1 MAIVRCI
8 IDMLATCSATMN
20 HYTMLALGFG
30 SIPSVPSGPA
40 FEAWLVGTGV
50 PPEARPALALR
61 LGDFRRLHGA
71 VVDAFRAAA
80 AGHVP
85 PTDAVTRLNEAAALV
100 PFAPRLHLDGGRA
113 VLLDEPER
121 TGRAA
126 DLLSAIARS
135 AIRLLG
141 SADAERLRR
150 CPRCAT
156 FFLASRPD
164 RVWCSASCGNRERVA
179 RHHARRRVSA

>member
-1 MAIVRCI
+1 VP
-8 IDMLATCSATMN
+8 
-20 HYTMLALGFG
+20 ALGFG
-30 SIPSVPSGPA
+30 SIAPDLTGLA
-40 FEAWLVGTGV
+40 FEAWLTGAGV
-50 PPEARPALALR
+50 PSQARPGLALR
-61 LGDFRRLHGA
+61 LGDFRGLHRA
-71 VVDAFRAAA
+71 VVGALAGA
-80 AGHVP
+80 AGGRVP
-85 PTDAVTRLNEAAALV
+85 PADAVARLNDAAALV
-100 PFAPRLHLDGGRA
+100 PFAPRLRVDDGRA
-113 VLLDEPER
+113 VLVDEPEP

-164 RVWCSASCGNRERVA
+164 RLWCSASCGNRVRVA
-179 RHHARRRVSA
+179 RHHARRRISASVPEPVRRMR